1 MGLQS
6 INQPTCSARSFAYRP
21 VRFSDAQTDSQTRGE
36 KNICFPSFDFYWSHI
51 KQVVNQLVSSS
62 PSCGER
68 SKRVRKEGKKI
79 NNEIGGGCM
88 HLYLYIYKYER
99 EGMPITSRQHV
110 STLLFFFF
118 QGFLTYIYKLRCYC
132 QIVLFFPFS
141 IQLLLL
147 LPPPHMMPALPLL
160 TRENLQVCRPFF
172 FFPAALPPSSDRVE
186 CNTPVC
192 TFSPPPP
199 LLGLHLRLSSS
210 SSMFVF
216 LPRLLYIQNLCV
228 CVIAALC
235 VWCPISISSFYQARE
250 PGSRVSSSADRNPY
264 REERG
269 SLSLFFLLLLPLYNG
284 FLQAIFAE
292 RKKGSFPPRPFFS
305 KFILNA

>member
-62 PSCGER
+62 SSCGER

-118 QGFLTYIYKLRCYC
+118 FQGFLPYIYISC
-132 QIVLFFPFS
+132 
-141 IQLLLL
+141 
-147 LPPPHMMPALPLL
+147 
-160 TRENLQVCRPFF
+160 
-172 FFPAALPPSSDRVE
+172 D
-186 CNTPVC
+186 
-192 TFSPPPP
+192 
-199 LLGLHLRLSSS
+199 
-210 SSMFVF
+210 
-216 LPRLLYIQNLCV
+216 
-228 CVIAALC
+228 VIA
-235 VWCPISISSFYQARE
+235 R
-250 PGSRVSSSADRNPY
+250 
-264 REERG
+264 
-269 SLSLFFLLLLPLYNG
+269 
-284 FLQAIFAE
+284 
-292 RKKGSFPPRPFFS
+292 
-305 KFILNA
+305 